1 MAAKKW
7 KCTKT
12 KDDSGKLTPAYK
24 GVRYYEHPTR
34 KHGVK
39 FDRYLA
45 IRYQKDHT
53 RIEEGIGWTSERD
66 PEDGQNWT
74 EAKAALVLERLKGA
88 AKHGKQE
95 APTRISEQREIERQ
109 RKEAEKAEAERQEK
123 ESVTFGKYFEN
134 DYLPTFKIGRKKGTT
149 RKGEEHFKNWI
160 EPVIGN
166 TPIKDVKPF
175 AIEKIKKN
183 VLGAGKAPRTLQ
195 YIFATIRQAWNTAR
209 RDGLVSGD
217 TPTRNVKVPKVD
229 NRRVRF
235 FSHAEA
241 EKLLTALKA
250 KDPLTHDLALLS
262 LQTGLRMGEMANLKW
277 SHVDLDRAIIRV
289 MDPKGGEGRAAFMTA
304 KIKTMFEAMKRGGA
318 NDYVFTRKDG
328 KPLKDIPLV
337 FAETVKELGLNND
350 ITDPRQRVCFHTCR
364 HSFASWHVTAG
375 TDLYTVKELLGHSV
389 IAMTERYA
397 HLSNGTLQNATRT
410 LERAIESAGQ
420 KKTEDQ
426 AQQVVNFE
434 K

>member
-7 KCTKT
+7 KCTKK
-12 KDDSGKLTPAYK
+12 KDDNGKLAPAYK
-24 GVRYYEHPTR
+24 GVRYYEHETR

-39 FDRYLA
+39 FDKYLA
-45 IRYQKDHT
+45 IRYQRDGK

-74 EAKAALVLERLKGA
+74 ETKAALVLERLRGA
-88 AKHGKQE
+88 AKHGKKE
-95 APTRISEQREIERQ
+95 APTRITEKRELERQ
-109 RKEAEKAEAERQEK
+109 RKEAEKTEAERQEK
-123 ESVTFGKYFEN
+123 EAVTFGRYFEN
-134 DYLPTFKIGRKKGTT
+134 DYLPTFKIGRKEGTT

-166 TPIKDVKPF
+166 TPLKDVKPF

-195 YIFATIRQAWNTAR
+195 YIFATIRQAWNMAR
-209 RDGLVSGD
+209 RDGLVLNDS
-217 TPTRNVKVPKVD
+217 PTKNVKVPKVD

-241 EKLLTALKA
+241 EKLLKALQTN
-250 KDPLTHDLALLS
+250 DPLTHDLALLS
-262 LQTGLRMGEMANLKW
+262 LQTGLRMGEMAKLKW

-289 MDPKGGEGRAAFMTA
+289 MDAKGGEGRAAFMTA
-304 KIKTMFEAMKRGGA
+304 KVKTMFEAMKRRGPD
-318 NDYVFTRKDG
+318 DYVFTRKND
-328 KPLKDIPLV
+328 KPLKDIPLI
-337 FAETVKELGLNND
+337 FSETVKELSLNQD
-350 ITDPRQRVCFHTCR
+350 IKDQRQKVCFHTCR
-364 HSFASWHVTAG
+364 HTFASWHVTAG

-420 KKTEDQ
+420 EKAQED
-426 AQQVVNFE
+426 AGQVVNFQ